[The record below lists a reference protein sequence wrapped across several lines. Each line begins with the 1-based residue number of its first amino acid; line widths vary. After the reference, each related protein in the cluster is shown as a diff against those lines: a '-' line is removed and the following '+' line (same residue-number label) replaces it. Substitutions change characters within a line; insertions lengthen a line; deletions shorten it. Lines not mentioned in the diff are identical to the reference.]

1 MAEDILLKA
10 EKVTMQFGGLKAVN
24 EVDMTIKKGEIHA
37 LIGPNGAGKTTF
49 FNVISGIYMPTSG
62 TVTFNGRD
70 ITKLRPH
77 QVTDLGI
84 SRTFQNIQLFDAMT
98 TQENVMIGH
107 HTRTNSTI
115 LGTMFHTKKMKEEEW
130 KCYHRAEAMLEFVG
144 MQNEKETLA
153 SNLPY
158 GKKRIL
164 EIARA
169 LTSEPRII
177 MLDEPCAGMNA
188 SATNDL
194 AQIIYKIRDYG
205 ITVLLVEHDM
215 KFVMGI
221 SDVITVL
228 DHGRKICEG
237 SPNKVKQDPQVIEA
251 YLGKED
257 EE

>member
-115 LGTMFHTKKMKEEEW
+115 LGTMFHTKK
-130 KCYHRAEAMLEFVG
+130 
-144 MQNEKETLA
+144 
-153 SNLPY
+153 
-158 GKKRIL
+158 
-164 EIARA
+164 
-169 LTSEPRII
+169 
-177 MLDEPCAGMNA
+177 
-188 SATNDL
+188 
-194 AQIIYKIRDYG
+194 
-205 ITVLLVEHDM
+205 
-215 KFVMGI
+215 
-221 SDVITVL
+221 
-228 DHGRKICEG
+228 
-237 SPNKVKQDPQVIEA
+237 
-251 YLGKED
+251 
-257 EE
+257 